1 MKLGLGSDGVTRGAE
16 GSLFEEEFVLDDIA
30 AKMGVTGASMDF
42 LLNGTISNG
51 VGTRLETSAVALQE
65 FVDGRGAAGVSRI
78 LDLQTSSVRDLR
90 FRIGRDGAI
99 GLIIGLCIFSC
110 PGPHGRRPRPADRSQ
125 PKDVGES
132 ARLRLMADGYGLR
145 ANPESLAVRRRRL

>member
-16 GSLFEEEFVLDDIA
+16 GSLFEEESVLDDIA

-99 GLIIGLCIFSC
+99 GLIIGLCIFVSGTART
-110 PGPHGRRPRPADRSQ
+110 PPEAGGQESTEGRGGR
-125 PKDVGES
+125 
-132 ARLRLMADGYGLR
+132 ARASG
-145 ANPESLAVRRRRL
+145 